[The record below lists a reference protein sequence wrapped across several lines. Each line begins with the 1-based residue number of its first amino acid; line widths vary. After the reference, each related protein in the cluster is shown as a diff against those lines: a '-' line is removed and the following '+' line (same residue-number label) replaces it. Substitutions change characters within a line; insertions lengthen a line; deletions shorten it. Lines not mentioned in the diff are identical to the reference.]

1 VGLWFPNDENTVYAS
16 SFFSVVKIENDEPT
30 FLYNQSNSGLETL
43 TFAGPDYFD
52 VRINGAA
59 FDKSGNLW

>member
-1 VGLWFPNDENTVYAS
+1 LL
-16 SFFSVVKIENDEPT
+16 KIENDEPT
-30 FLYNQSNSGLETL
+30 FLYQSNSGLETL

-59 FDKSGNLW
+59 FDKSEICG

>member
-1 VGLWFPNDENTVYAS
+1 
-16 SFFSVVKIENDEPT
+16 
-30 FLYNQSNSGLETL
+30 LYNQSNSGLETL

-59 FDKSGNLW
+59 FDKSGNLGNK

>member
-1 VGLWFPNDENTVYAS
+1 MMNLHF
-16 SFFSVVKIENDEPT
+16 
-30 FLYNQSNSGLETL
+30 YNQSNSGLETL

-59 FDKSGNLW
+59 FDKSGNLWVTNSRVKERFKGRN

>member
-1 VGLWFPNDENTVYAS
+1 
-16 SFFSVVKIENDEPT
+16 
-30 FLYNQSNSGLETL
+30 LYNQSNSGLETL

-59 FDKSGNLW
+59 FDVRESVGNK

>member
-1 VGLWFPNDENTVYAS
+1 MMNHT
-16 SFFSVVKIENDEPT
+16 
-30 FLYNQSNSGLETL
+30 LYNQSNSGLETL

-59 FDKSGNLW
+59 FDKSGNLWVTNSRVKWIKGTRN